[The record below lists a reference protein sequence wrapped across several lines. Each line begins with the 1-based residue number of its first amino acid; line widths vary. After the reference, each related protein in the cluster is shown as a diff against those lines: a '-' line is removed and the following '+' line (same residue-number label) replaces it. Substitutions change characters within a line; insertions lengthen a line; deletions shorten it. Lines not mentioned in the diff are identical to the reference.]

1 MSRLCSMHDSPMKH
15 YTVGY
20 HDYSM
25 HTHEICE
32 YANDSYEAIQDAK
45 EDVPYIHDHP
55 NSINYVLLSD

>member
-1 MSRLCSMHDSPMKH
+1 MCSLHDPPMKH

-32 YANDSYEAIQDAK
+32 YAHDAYEAKVDAE
-45 EDVPYIHDHP
+45 EDVKYIHDHP
-55 NSINYVLLSD
+55 HCIDYVLES

>member
-1 MSRLCSMHDSPMKH
+1 MHDSPMKH

-55 NSINYVLLSD
+55 NSINYVL